1 MVLIAL
7 FYLATGDYFHIQ
19 KQVGSTGFLQANLN
33 VRGLIFGGALR
44 TFSAGL
50 VILVLFSP
58 IIFLVFINQK
68 SRMRFNLDRS
78 IILFVL
84 ALIAFASLTRAF
96 FYGFNS
102 PQLLTYNWPIFSVL
116 SLVFLLSVLLENR
129 DSKFSFP
136 ALFFILI
143 FIHNAFFIYNDHIN
157 LRRLRNSELINPAFD
172 LGMER
177 VGIFLSKNSSNS
189 IPASLCYYGN
199 DIYTILIDN
208 NFFYLYFLNSKTDFA
223 SPVNINGPSIKNTM
237 GLFNF
242 MDFSASPFAGQEF
255 FIKKY
260 KVSYV
265 FVEKS
270 AELPSFLNSARPL
283 PHEFHPNFRLFK
295 LQP

>member
-7 FYLATGDYFHIQ
+7 FYLATGDYFHGQ
-19 KQVGSTGFLQANLN
+19 KQVGSTGFLQTNLN

-44 TFSAGL
+44 TFSAGMM
-50 VILVLFSP
+50 ILVLFSP

-68 SRMRFNLDRS
+68 SRTRFNLDRGL
-78 IILFVL
+78 ILFVL
-84 ALIAFASLTRAF
+84 TLIAFASLTRAF

-102 PQLLTYNWPIFSVL
+102 AQLLSYNWPIFSVL
-116 SLVFLLSVLLENR
+116 GMVFLLSVLIENR
-129 DSKFSFP
+129 HSKFSLP
-136 ALFFILI
+136 ALVIILI
-143 FIHNAFFIYNDHIN
+143 FVQNVIFVFNDHVN
-157 LRRLRNSELINPAFD
+157 LRRLRNSDFIKPAFS

-237 GLFNF
+237 GLFNS
-242 MDFSASPFAGQEF
+242 MDFSDSPFAAQEF

-270 AELPSFLNSARPL
+270 AELPSFLNSAQPL
-283 PHEFHPNFRLFK
+283 PYEFHPNFRLFK